1 VTASS
6 TRDAPID
13 GDPAHEVI
21 ERKRGHGAR
30 WAALA
35 AGVVLLLLI
44 AVLATSKTLDS
55 RGISSE
61 VLGKPVPHVVG
72 DTIDGTRLDVD
83 QVRGRWVVV
92 NFFAT
97 WCTPC
102 RNEHPEL
109 VAFSQRHKAANDVV
123 VVSVAFD
130 DQDDDIR
137 EFFAANG
144 GDWAVIPKDTN
155 RVALDFGVTGVPESY
170 VVNPEGIIV
179 AKFEGVTADG
189 LDSVINGTA

>member
-1 VTASS
+1 MDTMSS
-6 TRDAPID
+6 SPGEPVQEA
-13 GDPAHEVI
+13 V
-21 ERKRGHGAR
+21 ERRRGHGAR
-30 WAALA
+30 WAAIA

-55 RGISSE
+55 RGISSQR
-61 VLGKPVPHVVG
+61 LGQPVPRVVG
-72 DTIDGTRLDVD
+72 DTIDGGTFDID
-83 QVRGRWVVV
+83 QYRGRWVVV

-102 RNEHPEL
+102 RIEHPEL
-109 VAFSQRHKAANDVV
+109 VAFDERHQGTNDVE
-123 VVSVAFD
+123 VVSVAFSD
-130 DQDDDIR
+130 EDADVR

-144 GDWAVIPKDTN
+144 GQWPVIPNDTN

-170 VVNPEGIIV
+170 VVDPNGIVV

-189 LDSVINGTA
+189 LDSVINGTAN